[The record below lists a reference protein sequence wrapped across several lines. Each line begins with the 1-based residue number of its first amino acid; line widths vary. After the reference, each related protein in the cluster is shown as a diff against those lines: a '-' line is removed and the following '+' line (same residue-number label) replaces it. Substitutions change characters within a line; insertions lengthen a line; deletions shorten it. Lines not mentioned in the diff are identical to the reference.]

1 MWTSTLD
8 LSIGHILPTKILGRF
23 WRGAYFSSLAPLQ
36 VRNLPRQ
43 PLTNGMGNW
52 VRVHNRLAGIC
63 GSDLHLVFADGDLS
77 IAPAALPAH
86 SHSYPGHEVVGE
98 VIEIGENVQH
108 LRVGDRVVLQSGP
121 NCLSAGVQNP
131 CNACATGN
139 YNLCSNGK
147 LPGPGQIGGGW
158 SEEMLLHEQQLFRV
172 SDDIEDDQ
180 AVLLEPTA
188 VALHAVLR
196 RPPQAGEKV
205 LIVGAGT
212 IGLLTAQVVH
222 ALAPQA
228 EMSVMARH
236 MFQAEKAMSMGAAH
250 ILDGHNNYESVEK
263 LTGSKLYTGMMGNKM
278 LLGGYDVIYDTVGTS
293 STIHDS
299 LRWVCAH
306 GTVVLVGVNLHQ
318 MKLDLSPIWHQE
330 VNLIGAMGHGM
341 EYWPLGSEQQR
352 STFAIASDLILHGV
366 LHPEKLITHRY
377 GLDNFRDALRD
388 AADKKESRAL
398 KVVFDATLLG
408 VSSAPNA
415 LPAAHPLFPFRKTED
430 DLVSHA
436 EDWQAQLTPA
446 GQNAPSTG
454 PSHFTMAQSEDFT
467 ADFDHI
473 QFVSPKVRRPP
484 TPLEFHQSADD
495 APTAPRPIRPV
506 AATNVR
512 QQTLESVEEVADD
525 SMQTPQGE
533 V

>member
-180 AVLLEPTA
+180 AVLGTHCRRAPRCFAPSSASWRESFDRRSWHNRTA
-188 VALHAVLR
+188 HGSGR
-196 RPPQAGEKV
+196 TRAGSASRDE
-205 LIVGAGT
+205 
-212 IGLLTAQVVH
+212 
-222 ALAPQA
+222 
-228 EMSVMARH
+228 RD
-236 MFQAEKAMSMGAAH
+236 GAAYVS
-250 ILDGHNNYESVEK
+250 GRESDEH
-263 LTGSKLYTGMMGNKM
+263 GRGPHS
-278 LLGGYDVIYDTVGTS
+278 
-293 STIHDS
+293 
-299 LRWVCAH
+299 RW
-306 GTVVLVGVNLHQ
+306 T
-318 MKLDLSPIWHQE
+318 
-330 VNLIGAMGHGM
+330 
-341 EYWPLGSEQQR
+341 QQ
-352 STFAIASDLILHGV
+352 L
-366 LHPEKLITHRY
+366 
-377 GLDNFRDALRD
+377 
-388 AADKKESRAL
+388 
-398 KVVFDATLLG
+398 
-408 VSSAPNA
+408 
-415 LPAAHPLFPFRKTED
+415 
-430 DLVSHA
+430 
-436 EDWQAQLTPA
+436 
-446 GQNAPSTG
+446 
-454 PSHFTMAQSEDFT
+454 
-467 ADFDHI
+467 
-473 QFVSPKVRRPP
+473 
-484 TPLEFHQSADD
+484 
-495 APTAPRPIRPV
+495 
-506 AATNVR
+506 
-512 QQTLESVEEVADD
+512 
-525 SMQTPQGE
+525 
-533 V
+533 